1 MLRPSD
7 NVALGMAPPWEP
19 PEKEEEEEEEDPD
32 AWCRALL
39 DDGGFENMGP
49 YTDPEVAKLYHSDD
63 VELGKV
69 DYGAWPGGAFSY
81 TTPAQAGH
89 CRAHGRAEHAFHH
102 WQAC

>member
-19 PEKEEEEEEEDPD
+19 REEDEEEDPD

-63 VELGKV
+63 VELGEV
-69 DYGAWPGGAFSY
+69 DYGAWPGGALSY
-81 TTPAQAGH
+81 TPALRQVTV
-89 CRAHGRAEHAFHH
+89 AEHVFHH
-102 WQAC
+102 LQAR